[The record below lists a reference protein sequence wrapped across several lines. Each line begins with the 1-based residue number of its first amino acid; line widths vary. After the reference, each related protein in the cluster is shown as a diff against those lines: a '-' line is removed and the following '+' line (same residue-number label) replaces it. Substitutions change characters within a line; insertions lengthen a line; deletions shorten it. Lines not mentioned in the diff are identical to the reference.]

1 MEIGRGERTMR
12 FEDLEAWQRA
22 RNLVKGVYD
31 LTRASDLA
39 RDFGVS
45 NQTQRASVSIMSN
58 IAEVFERLHVAEKVQ
73 FYNTARGSC
82 AEVRSLLYVIEDN
95 YPAHAKQSTLL
106 RDAAV
111 QTGKMLSGLVQ
122 STERRRCVKG
132 R

>member
-1 MEIGRGERTMR
+1 MMR

-22 RNLVKGVYD
+22 RKLVKEVYD
-31 LTRASDLA
+31 LTRASDLV
-39 RDFGVS
+39 RDFGLS

-58 IAEVFERLHVAEKVQ
+58 IAEGFERLHVAEKVQ

-95 YPAHAKQSTLL
+95 YPAHSKQSTLL
-106 RDAAV
+106 RDDAV
-111 QTGKMLSGLVQ
+111 QTGKLLSGLVQ
-122 STERRRCVKG
+122 STERRRPVKG